1 MGTIHAVLSW
11 WDSFDVLVTP
21 VTLEIGM
28 LQQATAWTDR
38 RPGLVDLG

>member
-28 LQQATAWTDR
+28 LQQAT
-38 RPGLVDLG
+38 GVDGPTARAR